1 MFTKYCDEIFA
12 SGAETEEFFYR
23 LGIKDGLRSKSTVK
37 SVLEMMPGNREWMEN
52 ICYDQKDEE
61 YRY

>member
-1 MFTKYCDEIFA
+1 MALTVISLHHC
-12 SGAETEEFFYR
+12 FFYR
-23 LGIKDGLRSKSTVK
+23 LSIKDGLRSKSTVK